1 MKRRLNGAGDSDSLE
16 LLLDTL
22 CNVFG
27 GIVLIACLL
36 AIIPRQQMPPPLQP
50 THSAEAEMI
59 ERRII
64 AAKEEAIRLQ
74 SNIDHLS
81 KTADPKLAELQ
92 ARRDSLRELQE
103 RLATGIKERG
113 DKEFNEA
120 EARALVARG
129 NPETL
134 EEKLG
139 ELRLQKSKTE
149 GVQATA
155 TDKIRFL
162 EQRSKNLSE
171 ETSKLAKGR
180 VQAVRFPRERAATA
194 SPFPII
200 IRYNAVYP
208 IMLDGNMRPNPA
220 LERIPYTDDSFRAKP
235 IPGHGITQPNDDLDL
250 IATLKAAANQKCYA
264 SLYLYP
270 DSHGVFPDLRE
281 ALAKAGISYGLEFI
295 GRGQELS
302 FSSEGNAPPEL

>member
-36 AIIPRQQMPPPLQP
+36 AIIPRQKMPPPLLP
-50 THSAEAEMI
+50 THSATAEMI
-59 ERRII
+59 ERRMI
-64 AAKEEAIRLQ
+64 AASEEAIRLQ
-74 SNIDHLS
+74 SNIDRLS
-81 KTADPKLAELQ
+81 KSADPRLAELQ
-92 ARRDSLRELQE
+92 ARRDSLKKLQE
-103 RLATGIKERG
+103 RLSSGIEERG
-113 DKEFNEA
+113 HQELNEA

-129 NPETL
+129 NPEAL
-134 EEKLG
+134 EERLA

-149 GVQATA
+149 GIHAIATE
-155 TDKIRFL
+155 KIRFL
-162 EQRSKNLSE
+162 EQRSNSLSE

-180 VQAVRFPRERAATA
+180 VQAVRFPREREATA

-200 IRYNAVYP
+200 IRYNAIYP
-208 IMLDGNMRPNPA
+208 MALGENMRRNPA
-220 LERIPYTDDSFRAKP
+220 LERIPHAGDGFRAKP
-235 IPGHGITQPNDDLDL
+235 IPGRGIAHPNDDRDL
-250 IATLKAAANQKCYA
+250 HAALKAAADAKCYA

-281 ALAKAGISYGLEFI
+281 TLAKAGLSYGLEFVV
-295 GRGQELS
+295 RGKELS